1 MKRLPL
7 AHVKNQ
13 IDMKTKTSL
22 MLLAWLNLSGAAAQN
37 FYDINTIQEI
47 KINFYQSN
55 WQFLLDSLKDE
66 PGQPYLLVPSVE
78 INGQAFDSVGVKYK
92 GYSSYD
98 PDNLKNPLH
107 IELNHVKKGQ
117 NYLGVKDIK
126 LSNVFEDPTFTR
138 EILSYEIL
146 QKYMNEPLA
155 NYAKI
160 WLDGEYWGVYVNVES
175 INKPFLRKHFH
186 TDGDNPFFKCNP
198 VDVLGTN
205 GHSDLKYD
213 EDHPDSAY
221 YYPRY
226 ELKSDYG
233 WAQLLALMD
242 TLTNYPNKVDRV
254 IDVDRAL
261 WMLAFNNVVVNL
273 DSYTGVFAQNY
284 YLYQDKNDRWLPV
297 VWDLNLSFGGFNNL
311 DGSSLL
317 TLQQLKELDPL
328 VQIDNDFRPLIKS
341 LLENP
346 VYRRMYLAHMRT
358 ILEENFANTSQYR
371 ARALQLQS
379 IVSAAVLADDKK
391 FYSNAEF
398 VSNIDQTINPANVFS
413 LVPGLTDLMAGRY
426 DYLTT
431 NPNLTPV
438 PPAISSVTDLL
449 DGEVYVTAGISNAT
463 AAFVYYR
470 YDSAGIFQSLPM
482 VDDGQHHDGAAG
494 DGVFGQSFPYNGI
507 VAQYYVYAE
516 NAGAGMFSPQR
527 AEHEFYTATFNPPPP
542 NVGDLVINEFLADN
556 ENAETDE
563 AGQHA
568 DWIELFNNSDNLIS
582 LNGLYLTDEST
593 KPDKWLFP
601 LGTTIPAKGFLI
613 VWADE
618 DQSQGPQHAS
628 FKLGAGGEF
637 LMLSNG
643 AGGVVDSVSFGPQI
657 ADISFGRYPNGT
669 GDFVAMPRTF
679 NAVNS
684 LSSGTSH
691 LWQDASLQILPNP
704 AFDLLSI
711 RSGQPLGRILV
722 SDALGQQVLQLD
734 AGDKLSVMLDL
745 SRMPAGLYF
754 AQVGQR
760 PVKRITLQ
768 K

>member
-1 MKRLPL
+1 
-7 AHVKNQ
+7 
-13 IDMKTKTSL
+13 
-22 MLLAWLNLSGAAAQN
+22 MLLACINLSGAAAQN

-78 INGQAFDSVGVKYK
+78 INGQIFDSVGVKYK

-117 NYLGVKDIK
+117 SYLGVKDIK

-371 ARALQLQS
+371 ARALELQS

-398 VSNIDQTINPANVFS
+398 VSNIDQTLNPASVFN
-413 LVPGLTDLMAGRY
+413 LVPGLSDLMDARY
-426 DYLTT
+426 NYLT
-431 NPNLTPV
+431 
-438 PPAISSVTDLL
+438 
-449 DGEVYVTAGISNAT
+449 
-463 AAFVYYR
+463 
-470 YDSAGIFQSLPM
+470 
-482 VDDGQHHDGAAG
+482 
-494 DGVFGQSFPYNGI
+494 
-507 VAQYYVYAE
+507 
-516 NAGAGMFSPQR
+516 
-527 AEHEFYTATFNPPPP
+527 
-542 NVGDLVINEFLADN
+542 
-556 ENAETDE
+556 
-563 AGQHA
+563 
-568 DWIELFNNSDNLIS
+568 NNS
-582 LNGLYLTDEST
+582 T
-593 KPDKWLFP
+593 
-601 LGTTIPAKGFLI
+601 
-613 VWADE
+613 
-618 DQSQGPQHAS
+618 
-628 FKLGAGGEF
+628 
-637 LMLSNG
+637 
-643 AGGVVDSVSFGPQI
+643 
-657 ADISFGRYPNGT
+657 
-669 GDFVAMPRTF
+669 
-679 NAVNS
+679 
-684 LSSGTSH
+684 
-691 LWQDASLQILPNP
+691 
-704 AFDLLSI
+704 
-711 RSGQPLGRILV
+711 
-722 SDALGQQVLQLD
+722 
-734 AGDKLSVMLDL
+734 
-745 SRMPAGLYF
+745 
-754 AQVGQR
+754 
-760 PVKRITLQ
+760 
-768 K
+768 